1 MKITS
6 WGWALVA
13 AMIWGI
19 VPLIE
24 KLGLGGGSPVIAV
37 FARTIGVML
46 GMVVVGWWISPWKA
60 LSELSVRSFALLA
73 CGGFLASFVGQMAFY
88 QALKSGKIS
97 QVTPLAGT
105 YPLVAAL
112 LGWWVL
118 REPFTIMRLSGVIF
132 IVLGIVLLRR

>member
-1 MKITS
+1 MA
-6 WGWALVA
+6 ALV
-13 AMIWGI
+13 WGI

-24 KLGLGGGSPVIAV
+24 KLGLGGGNPVVAV
-37 FARTIGVML
+37 FARTIGVTV
-46 GMVVVGWWISPWKA
+46 GMVVVGFWLSPWKA

-73 CGGFLASFVGQMAFY
+73 FGGFLASFIGQMAFY
-88 QALKSGKIS
+88 QALKGGKIS

-118 REPFTIMRLSGVIF
+118 REPFTMPRLVGVVF
-132 IVLGIVLLRR
+132 VVLGVWFLRR